1 MDPSRCLNS
10 PDGGGSGILYRNGT
24 YRNEQNAEQMGSHN
38 SLKGSQGCLFGSL
51 AHCPKSH
58 CFHWPCEGPGTGT
71 SWITSPNLFS
81 TRNQFRG
88 RQFLHRW
95 GGGRGGFLTIKAHY
109 IYCAFVFIIMT
120 SVPLRSSGIRS
131 RGLGT
136 PVLDHKWA

>member
-10 PDGGGSGILYRNGT
+10 PDGGGSGILHRNGT

-58 CFHWPCEGPGTGT
+58 CFHWPCEGPGTKT
-71 SWITSPNLFS
+71 SWITNPNLFLAPEPVS
-81 TRNQFRG
+81 WKRIFHG
-88 RQFLHRW
+88 W
-95 GGGRGGFLTIKAHY
+95 GGVMVVSGRFKQVTFIVH
-109 IYCAFVFIIMT
+109 FVFIIMT
-120 SVPLRSSGIRS
+120 SAPLRSSGIRS
-131 RGLGT
+131 QGLGT